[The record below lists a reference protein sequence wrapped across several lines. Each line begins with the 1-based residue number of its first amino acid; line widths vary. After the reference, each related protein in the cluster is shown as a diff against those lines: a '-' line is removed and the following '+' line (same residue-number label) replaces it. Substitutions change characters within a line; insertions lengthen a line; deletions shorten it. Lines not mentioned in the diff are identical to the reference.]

1 MTDRADFPSDEAV
14 RIFGRAEPPVP
25 PLALRAGPLTALSDG
40 PDLRHV
46 RLGGVELVQR
56 VYIAVRDAPWNTIP
70 ADYSE
75 WQRDVAAD
83 RFSIRFLARHRHE
96 DIDFEWVGRIQGT
109 PDGRITYEMDGVCHG
124 RFAYSKIGVNVHH
137 DLPGSIGRP
146 YRARQADRT
155 WAGTL
160 PVAIEPQRVV
170 DGTLTGVFD
179 PYEELAI
186 EVAPGLEAVIGL
198 EGDLLELQDHRNWTD
213 ANLKS
218 YGTPLALGFPFESS
232 DGQRLRQVLTIGY
245 RGTPVE
251 LGVPELAIRV
261 GPVTGSRMPAIGLGM
276 ASDGRPLA
284 PAEAELIRAL
294 SPDHLRADLALRA
307 DGWRS
312 ELDRAIEDAKA
323 VGSAL
328 ELAIH
333 VPTPDDEAVAAAAAL
348 ADRLADAHVRVAR
361 VLVYPLADGFSALAS
376 TTPLDRIQLV
386 RDALE
391 PVIGPDVVIAGGTDQ
406 SFADINRARPA
417 PGAMAGWC
425 WAISPTVHA
434 ADDASIIENLA
445 GQAEVV
451 RFAREISGPSSIH
464 ISPVTLATRNGP
476 YPGGPPAPGGLP
488 PAVDPRQLSLIGS
501 AWTAASIG
509 ELARSGATS
518 VTYYET
524 AGWRGVIERADGSPM
539 PDRFPSRPGQAFPLY
554 HQLVDA
560 LGVRDAAVREL
571 VPSDPLQVGGF
582 AAETQDGVVVVVSN
596 LTPEPVAFDVTGF
609 RAAAVTC
616 RILDARSV
624 GRATDDPIGW
634 RRVSGERIRVVDQKV
649 RVELEPY
656 GVARLG
662 AVT

>member
-1 MTDRADFPSDEAV
+1 MTDDADFRPDDAI
-14 RIFGRAEPPVP
+14 RIFGRAESRVP
-25 PLALRAGPLTALSDG
+25 PLALRAGPLTALLDG

-75 WQRDVAAD
+75 WQRDVDAD
-83 RFSIRFLARHRHE
+83 RFSIRFRARHRHE
-96 DIDFEWVGRIQGT
+96 DIDFEWVGRIEGT
-109 PDGRITYEMDGVCHG
+109 PDGRITYKMDGVCHG

-155 WAGTL
+155 WTGRL
-160 PVAIEPQRVV
+160 PVAIEPQRIV

-179 PYEELAI
+179 PYEVLAI
-186 EVAPGLEAVIGL
+186 EVVAGLEAVIGL

-218 YGTPLALGFPFESS
+218 YGTPLALGFPFEST
-232 DGQRLRQVLTIGY
+232 DGQRLHQILTIGF

-251 LGVPELAIRV
+251 RAAPQLAIHV
-261 GPVTGSRMPAIGLGM
+261 GRATGSRMPTIGLGM
-276 ASDGRPLA
+276 ASDGRRLA
-284 PAEAELIRAL
+284 MAEAELIRAL
-294 SPDHLRADLALRA
+294 APEHLRVDLALRGDA
-307 DGWRS
+307 WRS
-312 ELDRAIEDAKA
+312 ELDRAIEDAFA
-323 VGSAL
+323 AGSAL

-333 VPTPDDEAVAAAAAL
+333 VPTPDHDGDAAAAAL
-348 ADRLADAHVRVAR
+348 GRRLAGASVPIAR

-376 TTPLDRIQLV
+376 TTPLDRIWLL
-386 RDALE
+386 RHALE
-391 PVIGPDVVIAGGTDQ
+391 HVIGPDVVLAGGTDQ
-406 SFADINRARPA
+406 SFADINRSRPA
-417 PGAMAGWC
+417 PGTMAGWC

-445 GQAEVV
+445 GQSEVV
-451 RFAREISGPSSIH
+451 RFARDISGSSSIH

-476 YPGGPPAPGGLP
+476 YPGGPPVPGDLP
-488 PAVDPRQLSLIGS
+488 PAVDVRQLSLLGA

-539 PDRFPSRPGQAFPLY
+539 PDRFPSRPGQAFPLF
-554 HQLVDA
+554 HPLGDA
-560 LGVRDAAVREL
+560 LEVRDGAVREL
-571 VPSDPLQVGGF
+571 VPSDPQQLGGF
-582 AAETQDGVVVVVSN
+582 AVDTQNGVVAVVSN
-596 LTPEPVAFDVTGF
+596 LTAAPLAFDVTGLP
-609 RAAAVTC
+609 AAAVSC
-616 RILDARSV
+616 RILDTRTV
-624 GRATDDPIGW
+624 GRATDDPIAW
-634 RRVSGERIRVVDQKV
+634 RRSSGRRIPVVDGAI
-649 RVELEPY
+649 RIELKPY
-656 GVARLG
+656 GIVRLG
-662 AVT
+662 AVP

>member
-1 MTDRADFPSDEAV
+1 MTDDAEAP
-14 RIFGRAEPPVP
+14 RDDAIPIFGRPEPPVA
-25 PLALRAGPLTALSDG
+25 LLTLRAGPLTALLDG

-56 VYIAVRDAPWNTIP
+56 VYVAVRDAPWNTIP

-75 WQRDVAAD
+75 WQREVEAD
-83 RFSIRFLARHRHE
+83 RFSIRFRARHRYD
-96 DIDFEWVGRIQGT
+96 DIDYEWVGRIQGT
-109 PDGRITYEMDGVCHG
+109 ADGRITYEMDGSCQG

-155 WAGTL
+155 WSGRL
-160 PVAIEPQRVV
+160 PVAIEPQRIV

-186 EVAPGLEAVIGL
+186 EVVDGVEAVIGL

-232 DGQRLRQVLTIGY
+232 DGQRIHQVLTIGF

-251 LGVPELAIRV
+251 RVAPDPAIQV
-261 GPVTGSRMPAIGLGM
+261 GPLTGSRMPAIGLGM
-276 ASDGRPLA
+276 ASDARPLA
-284 PAEAELIRAL
+284 RLEAALIRAL
-294 SPDHLRADLALRA
+294 APDHLRADITLRGDA
-307 DGWRS
+307 WRGD
-312 ELDRAIEDAKA
+312 LDRALDEASA

-328 ELAIH
+328 ELAVH
-333 VPTPDDEAVAAAAAL
+333 VPAPDDDAVATAAAVAAHIAGGG
-348 ADRLADAHVRVAR
+348 VPVAR

-376 TTPLDRIQLV
+376 TTPLDRIRLV
-386 RDALE
+386 HAALA
-391 PVIGPDVVIAGGTDQ
+391 PVIDPEVVIAGGTDQ

-434 ADDASIIENLA
+434 ADDASIVENLA
-445 GQAEVV
+445 GQSEVV
-451 RFAREISGPSSIH
+451 RFARAISGPSSIH
-464 ISPVTLATRNGP
+464 ISPVTLATRSGP
-476 YPGGPPAPGGLP
+476 YPGGPPGPGDLP
-488 PAVDPRQLSLIGS
+488 PAVDPRQLSLLGA

-539 PDRFPSRPGQAFPLY
+539 PDRFPSRPGHAFPLY
-554 HQLVDA
+554 HALADA
-560 LGVRDAAVREL
+560 LEVRDTAVREL
-571 VPSDPLQVGGF
+571 IPSDPQQLGGF
-582 AAETQDGVVVVVSN
+582 AVETQDGMVVVVSN
-596 LTPEPVAFDVTGF
+596 LTPGPLAFDVTGLPP
-609 RAAAVTC
+609 ATMTC
-616 RILDARSV
+616 RLLDARSAE
-624 GRATDDPIGW
+624 RATDDPIAW
-634 RRVSGERIRVVDQKV
+634 RRSSGTPIAVVDGAV
-649 RVELEPY
+649 RIDLEPY

-662 AVT
+662 PVT

>member
-1 MTDRADFPSDEAV
+1 VPDDAIRT
-14 RIFGRAEPPVP
+14 FGRAEPPVP
-25 PLALRAGPLTALSDG
+25 PLALRAGPLTALLDG

-75 WQRDVAAD
+75 WQRVVDAD
-83 RFSIRFLARHRHE
+83 RFSIRFRARHRHE
-96 DIDFEWVGRIQGT
+96 DIDVEWVGRIEGT
-109 PDGRITYEMDGVCHG
+109 PDGRITYEMDGECHG

-146 YRARQADRT
+146 YRARHGDRT
-155 WAGTL
+155 WTGTL
-160 PVAIEPQRVV
+160 PVAIEPQRIV
-170 DGTLTGVFD
+170 DGKLTGVFD

-186 EVAPGLEAVIGL
+186 DVVAGLEAVIGL

-232 DGQRLRQVLTIGY
+232 DGQRLHQVLTIGF
-245 RGTPVE
+245 RGTPLE
-251 LGVPELAIRV
+251 RGAPDPAIRV
-261 GPVTGSRMPAIGLGM
+261 GPVTSWRMPAIGLGM

-284 PAEAELIRAL
+284 SAEAERIRAL
-294 SPDHLRADLALRA
+294 APDHLRVDLALRGDA
-307 DGWRS
+307 WRG
-312 ELDRAIEDAKA
+312 ELDRAIEDALA

-328 ELAIH
+328 ELALH
-333 VPTPDDEAVAAAAAL
+333 VPPPGDDAVAAAAAL
-348 ADRLADAHVRVAR
+348 ADRLAGVGVRVAR

-376 TTPLDRIQLV
+376 TTPLDRIRLV
-386 RDALE
+386 HDALE
-391 PVIGPDVVIAGGTDQ
+391 PVVGPDVVLAGGTDQ
-406 SFADINRARPA
+406 SFADINRARPD

-434 ADDASIIENLA
+434 ADDASIVENLA
-445 GQAEVV
+445 GQSEVV
-451 RFAREISGPSSIH
+451 RFAREIAGPSSIH

-476 YPGGPPAPGGLP
+476 YPGGPPAPGDLP
-488 PAVDPRQLSLIGS
+488 PAVDPRQLSLLGA

-524 AGWRGVIERADGSPM
+524 AGWRGVVERTKGSPM
-539 PDRFPSRPGQAFPLY
+539 PDRFRSRPGQVFPLY
-554 HQLVDA
+554 HPLADA
-560 LGVRDAAVREL
+560 LELRGAAVREL

-582 AAETQDGVVVVVSN
+582 AAETPDAVVVVVSN
-596 LTPEPVAFDVTGF
+596 VTPGPLAFDVTGL
-609 RAAAVTC
+609 AATAVTS
-616 RILDARSV
+616 RVLDARTV
-624 GRATDDPIGW
+624 RLATDDPIAY
-634 RRVSGERIRVVDQKV
+634 RLASGQRIPVIDGAVHI
-649 RVELEPY
+649 ELGPY
-656 GVARLG
+656 GVARLD
-662 AVT
+662 ALP